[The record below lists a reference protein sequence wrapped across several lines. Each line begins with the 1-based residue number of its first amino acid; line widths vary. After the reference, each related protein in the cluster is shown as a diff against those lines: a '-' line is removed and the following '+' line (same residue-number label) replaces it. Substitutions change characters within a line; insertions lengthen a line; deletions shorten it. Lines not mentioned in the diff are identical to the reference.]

1 MAENEPS
8 NTPTFF
14 LSESAVEIRLRNQ
27 DSLRIFWR
35 SHSPLMIV
43 RARPTRADPVYEIQ
57 LAWDLG
63 DRLETFS
70 WLWIDAISGR
80 VMKQFPD

>member
-1 MAENEPS
+1 
-8 NTPTFF
+8 
-14 LSESAVEIRLRNQ
+14 
-27 DSLRIFWR
+27 
-35 SHSPLMIV
+35 MIV

-57 LAWDLG
+57 LAWDLS